1 MNLTKSLFLS
11 LMTIISIGNM
21 RAQESSQKAPH
32 NFKTEKLKKMNL
44 YPELDRSIE
53 KILSQQIDSSHIES
67 LDKIAS
73 YIRDKQEKKEKTE
86 IIFICTH
93 NSRRSHLAQIWA
105 QTAAAHYDLKN
116 IKTFSGGTEATAFN
130 FRTVASIERFG
141 FKVENPGGENPK
153 YKVSFSE
160 GAEPMT
166 CFSKRYSDTFNPQT
180 NFLAVMVCD
189 HADEACPVVHGA
201 EARVSL
207 PFVDPK
213 KSDGTAA
220 ESETYD
226 TRSMQIALEMYYV
239 MSKVL
244 K

>member
-11 LMTIISIGNM
+11 LLTVISIVNM
-21 RAQESSQKAPH
+21 SAQESEKKTPQ
-32 NFKTEKLKKMNL
+32 NFKSEKFKKMNL

-53 KILSQQIDSSHIES
+53 MILSQQIDPSHIES

-93 NSRRSHLAQIWA
+93 NSRRSHLAQIWT

-116 IKTFSGGTEATAFN
+116 ISTFSGGTEATAFN

-166 CFSKRYSDTFNPQT
+166 CFSKKYSDTFNPQT
-180 NFLAVMVCD
+180 SFLAVMVCD
-189 HADEACPVVHGA
+189 DADEACPVVQGA

-213 KSDGTAA
+213 KSDGTAE
-220 ESETYD
+220 ESATYD
-226 TRSMQIALEMYYV
+226 ARSRQIALEMYYV